1 MTGPS
6 GIILYDKKPG
16 VTSFSALGK
25 IKKTLGTKKVGHT
38 GTLDL
43 FAQGLLVVCV
53 GSLTRLAGLI
63 TAFDK
68 EYEAKII
75 FGEQTDTL
83 DPTGQVVKTAPLP
96 SLAALKKSLKKFT
109 GKLMQRPPEF
119 SAVKIGG
126 KRASDLTRSGK
137 EAVLPERPIEVYEAQ
152 LLDCEL
158 DAAFEGGDA
167 NEAAASNAFSLAS
180 DRGASND
187 CGLASERGASND
199 CSLAKDA
206 ASNDCGLANE
216 RALVKS
222 ARVRFLVSKGTYIR
236 SLARD
241 IGLDCASAGRLETL
255 KRTRV
260 GNFNLIDACD
270 EESLTAASLREMDA
284 ETARL
289 CGLNAAY
296 LRAGQEE
303 NFWNGRP
310 LRFSFFEEPLK
321 EGASAVFS
329 SGKAFMGAVKKEG
342 GRAFYEYVVPKSD
355 ESLEAAK

>member
-1 MTGPS
+1 MSSPS

-25 IKKTLGTKKVGHT
+25 IKKVLGTKKVGHT

-96 SLAALKKSLKKFT
+96 SLAALKESLKKFT
-109 GKLMQRPPEF
+109 GKIMQRPPEF
-119 SAVKIGG
+119 SAIKIGG

-137 EAVLPERPIEVYEAQ
+137 EAALPERPIEVYEAE
-152 LLDCEL
+152 LLDYEASCG
-158 DAAFEGGDA
+158 DGGV

-187 CGLASERGASND
+187 SGLVDGGAE
-199 CSLAKDA
+199 LL
-206 ASNDCGLANE
+206 GLKNV
-216 RALVKS
+216 LVKS

-260 GNFNLIDACD
+260 GNFNLSDAVNED
-270 EESLTAASLREMDA
+270 SIGASSLRQMDA

-296 LRAGQEE
+296 LRPGQEE

-321 EGASAVFS
+321 DGTSAVFS
-329 SGKAFMGAVKKEG
+329 SDKRFVGAVKKEG
-342 GRAFYEYVVPKSD
+342 GRASYEYVVPKGSA
-355 ESLEAAK
+355 SLEAAE

>member
-1 MTGPS
+1 MSSPS

-119 SAVKIGG
+119 SAIKIGG

-137 EAVLPERPIEVYEAQ
+137 EAALPERPIEVYEAQ

-158 DAAFEGGDA
+158 DAAFESGGA
-167 NEAAASNAFSLAS
+167 NEAAASNDS
-180 DRGASND
+180 
-187 CGLASERGASND
+187 C
-199 CSLAKDA
+199 
-206 ASNDCGLANE
+206 
-216 RALVKS
+216 LVKS

-260 GNFNLIDACD
+260 GNLNLSDACD

>member
-1 MTGPS
+1 MSSPS

-25 IKKTLGTKKVGHT
+25 IKKVLGTKKVGHT

-83 DPTGQVVKTAPLP
+83 DPSGQVVKTAPLP
-96 SLAALKKSLKKFT
+96 SLAALKESLKKFT
-109 GKLMQRPPEF
+109 GKIMQRPPEF
-119 SAVKIGG
+119 SAIKIGG

-137 EAVLPERPIEVYEAQ
+137 EAALPERPIEVYEAE
-152 LLDCEL
+152 LLDYEASCG
-158 DAAFEGGDA
+158 DGGV
-167 NEAAASNAFSLAS
+167 NEAAASNDCGLESN
-180 DRGASND
+180 RGASND
-187 CGLASERGASND
+187 CGLVGGAE
-199 CSLAKDA
+199 LL
-206 ASNDCGLANE
+206 GLKNV
-216 RALVKS
+216 LVKS

-260 GNFNLIDACD
+260 GNFNLSDAVNED
-270 EESLTAASLREMDA
+270 SIGASSLRQMDA

-296 LRAGQEE
+296 LRPGQEE

-321 EGASAVFS
+321 DGTSAVFS
-329 SGKAFMGAVKKEG
+329 SDKVFVGAVKKEG
-342 GRAFYEYVVPKSD
+342 GRASYEYVVPKGSA
-355 ESLEAAK
+355 SLEAAE

>member
-96 SLAALKKSLKKFT
+96 SLAVLKKSLKKFT

-126 KRASDLTRSGK
+126 KRASDLTRAGK
-137 EAVLPERPIEVYEAQ
+137 EAALPERPIEVYEAQ
-152 LLDCEL
+152 LLDAEL
-158 DAAFEGGDA
+158 
-167 NEAAASNAFSLAS
+167 EA
-180 DRGASND
+180 
-187 CGLASERGASND
+187 
-199 CSLAKDA
+199 A

-216 RALVKS
+216 CALVKS

-241 IGLDCASAGRLETL
+241 IGQDCASAGRLETL

-270 EESLTAASLREMDA
+270 EDTICASSLRQMDA
-284 ETARL
+284 ETALL

-321 EGASAVFS
+321 EGTSAVFS
-329 SGKAFMGAVKKEG
+329 SDKAFMGAVKKEG
-342 GRAFYEYVVPKSD
+342 GRASYEYVVPKN
-355 ESLEAAK
+355 EAAK

>member
-119 SAVKIGG
+119 SAIKIGG
-126 KRASDLTRSGK
+126 KRASDLTRAGK
-137 EAVLPERPIEVYEAQ
+137 EAALPERPIEVYEAQ
-152 LLDCEL
+152 LLDAEL
-158 DAAFEGGDA
+158 
-167 NEAAASNAFSLAS
+167 EAA
-180 DRGASND
+180 ASND
-187 CGLASERGASND
+187 CGLARD
-199 CSLAKDA
+199 CA
-206 ASNDCGLANE
+206 ASNDCGLANDSC
-216 RALVKS
+216 LVQS
-222 ARVRFLVSKGTYIR
+222 ACVRFLVSKGTYIR

-241 IGLDCASAGRLETL
+241 IGQDCASAGRLETL

-270 EESLTAASLREMDA
+270 EDTICASSLRQMDA

-321 EGASAVFS
+321 EGTSAVFS

-342 GRAFYEYVVPKSD
+342 GRASYEYVVPKN
-355 ESLEAAK
+355 EAAK

>member
-1 MTGPS
+1 MSSPS

-25 IKKTLGTKKVGHT
+25 IKKVLGTKKVGHT

-96 SLAALKKSLKKFT
+96 SLAALKESLKKFT
-109 GKLMQRPPEF
+109 GKIMQRPPEF
-119 SAVKIGG
+119 SAIKIGG

-137 EAVLPERPIEVYEAQ
+137 EAALPERPIEVYEAE
-152 LLDCEL
+152 LLDYEASCG
-158 DAAFEGGDA
+158 DGGV

-187 CGLASERGASND
+187 CGLASDRGASND
-199 CSLAKDA
+199 S
-206 ASNDCGLANE
+206 GLAGGGAELLGLKNV
-216 RALVKS
+216 LVKS

-260 GNFNLIDACD
+260 GNFNLSDAVNED
-270 EESLTAASLREMDA
+270 SIGASSLRQMDA

-296 LRAGQEE
+296 LRPGQEE

-321 EGASAVFS
+321 DGTSAVFS
-329 SGKAFMGAVKKEG
+329 SDKVFVGAVKKEG
-342 GRAFYEYVVPKSD
+342 GRASYEYVVPKSSA
-355 ESLEAAK
+355 SLEAAE

>member
-1 MTGPS
+1 MSSPS

-119 SAVKIGG
+119 SAIKIGG

-137 EAVLPERPIEVYEAQ
+137 EAALPERPIEVYEAQ
-152 LLDCEL
+152 LLNAEL

-167 NEAAASNAFSLAS
+167 NEAAASNDSCHES
-180 DRGASND
+180 DRG
-187 CGLASERGASND
+187 
-199 CSLAKDA
+199 

-241 IGLDCASAGRLETL
+241 IGLGCASVGRLETL

-260 GNFNLIDACD
+260 GNFNLSDACD
-270 EESLTAASLREMDA
+270 EDTICASSLREMDA

-355 ESLEAAK
+355 GSLEAAK

>member
-119 SAVKIGG
+119 SAIKIGG

-137 EAVLPERPIEVYEAQ
+137 EAALPERPIEVYEAQ
-152 LLDCEL
+152 LLD
-158 DAAFEGGDA
+158 AAFEGGDA
-167 NEAAASNAFSLAS
+167 NEA
-180 DRGASND
+180 
-187 CGLASERGASND
+187 
-199 CSLAKDA
+199 A

-270 EESLTAASLREMDA
+270 EDTICASSLREMDA

-355 ESLEAAK
+355 EFLEAAK

>member
-25 IKKTLGTKKVGHT
+25 IKKVLGTKKVGHT

-96 SLAALKKSLKKFT
+96 SLAALKESLKKFT
-109 GKLMQRPPEF
+109 GKIMQRPPEF
-119 SAVKIGG
+119 SAIKIGG

-137 EAVLPERPIEVYEAQ
+137 EAALPERPIEVYEAQ
-152 LLDCEL
+152 LLDYEL
-158 DAAFEGGDA
+158 DAAFEGGGS
-167 NEAAASNAFSLAS
+167 NEAAASY
-180 DRGASND
+180 D
-187 CGLASERGASND
+187 CGF
-199 CSLAKDA
+199 AKDAA
-206 ASNDCGLANE
+206 ASNDCGLV
-216 RALVKS
+216 RS

-260 GNFNLIDACD
+260 GNFNLLDAASEDTIC
-270 EESLTAASLREMDA
+270 AASLREMDA

-329 SGKAFMGAVKKEG
+329 SGKKFMGAVKKEG
-342 GRAFYEYVVPKSD
+342 GRASYEYVVPKS
-355 ESLEAAK
+355 EAAK

>member
-96 SLAALKKSLKKFT
+96 SLAALKNSLKKFT

-119 SAVKIGG
+119 SAIKIAG

-137 EAVLPERPIEVYEAQ
+137 EAALPERPIEVYEAQ

-158 DAAFEGGDA
+158 DAAFEGGGA
-167 NEAAASNAFSLAS
+167 NEAAASYNCGLAS

-187 CGLASERGASND
+187 SC
-199 CSLAKDA
+199 
-206 ASNDCGLANE
+206 
-216 RALVKS
+216 LVQS

-260 GNFNLIDACD
+260 GSFNLSDACD
-270 EESLTAASLREMDA
+270 EESLTAASLR
-284 ETARL
+284 
-289 CGLNAAY
+289 
-296 LRAGQEE
+296 
-303 NFWNGRP
+303 
-310 LRFSFFEEPLK
+310 
-321 EGASAVFS
+321 
-329 SGKAFMGAVKKEG
+329 
-342 GRAFYEYVVPKSD
+342 
-355 ESLEAAK
+355 

>member
-1 MTGPS
+1 MSSPS

-25 IKKTLGTKKVGHT
+25 IKKVLGTKKVGHT

-96 SLAALKKSLKKFT
+96 SLAALKESLKKFT
-109 GKLMQRPPEF
+109 GKIMQRPPEF
-119 SAVKIGG
+119 SAIKIGG

-137 EAVLPERPIEVYEAQ
+137 EAALPERPIEVYEAE
-152 LLDCEL
+152 LLDYEASCG
-158 DAAFEGGDA
+158 DGGV

-180 DRGASND
+180 ARGASND
-187 CGLASERGASND
+187 SGLVGGAE
-199 CSLAKDA
+199 LL
-206 ASNDCGLANE
+206 GLKNVF
-216 RALVKS
+216 VKS
-222 ARVRFLVSKGTYIR
+222 ACVRFLVSKGTYIR

-260 GNFNLIDACD
+260 GNFNLSDAVNED
-270 EESLTAASLREMDA
+270 SIGASSLRQMDA

-296 LRAGQEE
+296 LRPGQEE

-321 EGASAVFS
+321 DGTSAVFS
-329 SGKAFMGAVKKEG
+329 SDKVFVGAVKKEG
-342 GRAFYEYVVPKSD
+342 GRASYEYVVPKGSA
-355 ESLEAAK
+355 SLEAAE

>member
-1 MTGPS
+1 MSSPS

-25 IKKTLGTKKVGHT
+25 IKKVLGTKKVGHT

-96 SLAALKKSLKKFT
+96 SLAALKESLKKFT
-109 GKLMQRPPEF
+109 GKIMQRPPEF
-119 SAVKIGG
+119 SAIKIGG

-137 EAVLPERPIEVYEAQ
+137 EAALPERPIEVYEAE
-152 LLDCEL
+152 LLDYEASCG
-158 DAAFEGGDA
+158 DGGV
-167 NEAAASNAFSLAS
+167 NEV
-180 DRGASND
+180 
-187 CGLASERGASND
+187 
-199 CSLAKDA
+199 
-206 ASNDCGLANE
+206 
-216 RALVKS
+216 LVKS
-222 ARVRFLVSKGTYIR
+222 AHVRFLVSKGTYIR

-260 GNFNLIDACD
+260 GNFNLSDAVNED
-270 EESLTAASLREMDA
+270 SIGASSLRQMDA

-289 CGLNAAY
+289 CGLNAAF
-296 LRAGQEE
+296 LRPGQEE

-321 EGASAVFS
+321 DGTSAVFS
-329 SGKAFMGAVKKEG
+329 SDKVFVGAVKKEG
-342 GRAFYEYVVPKSD
+342 GRASYEYVVPKSSA
-355 ESLEAAK
+355 SLEAAK

>member
-1 MTGPS
+1 MSSPS

-119 SAVKIGG
+119 SAIKIGG

-137 EAVLPERPIEVYEAQ
+137 EAALPERPIEVYEAR
-152 LLDCEL
+152 LLDAEL

-167 NEAAASNAFSLAS
+167 NEAAASYNCGLAS

-187 CGLASERGASND
+187 CGLA
-199 CSLAKDA
+199 KDA
-206 ASNDCGLANE
+206 ASNDSC
-216 RALVKS
+216 LVKS

-260 GNFNLIDACD
+260 GSFNLIDACD
-270 EESLTAASLREMDA
+270 EESLTAASLRGMDE

-342 GRAFYEYVVPKSD
+342 GRAFYEYVVPKS
-355 ESLEAAK
+355 ESSLEAAK

>member
-96 SLAALKKSLKKFT
+96 SLAALKESLKKFT

-119 SAVKIGG
+119 SAIKIGG

-137 EAVLPERPIEVYEAQ
+137 EAALPERPIEVYEAQ
-152 LLDCEL
+152 LLDAEL
-158 DAAFEGGDA
+158 
-167 NEAAASNAFSLAS
+167 EA
-180 DRGASND
+180 
-187 CGLASERGASND
+187 
-199 CSLAKDA
+199 A
-206 ASNDCGLANE
+206 ASNDCGLANDFC
-216 RALVKS
+216 LVQS

-241 IGLDCASAGRLETL
+241 IGQDCASAGRLETL

-270 EESLTAASLREMDA
+270 EDTICASSLRQMDE

-296 LRAGQEE
+296 LRPGQEE

>member
-96 SLAALKKSLKKFT
+96 TLAALKESLKKFT

-119 SAVKIGG
+119 SAIKIGG

-137 EAVLPERPIEVYEAQ
+137 EAALPERPIEVYEAE

-158 DAAFEGGDA
+158 DAALECGGA
-167 NEAAASNAFSLAS
+167 NEAAASNDLGLES

-187 CGLASERGASND
+187 CGLAKDAATND
-199 CSLAKDA
+199 LSLAKDA
-206 ASNDCGLANE
+206 ASNDSC
-216 RALVKS
+216 LVKS

-270 EESLTAASLREMDA
+270 EESLTAASLRGMDE

>member
-96 SLAALKKSLKKFT
+96 TLAALKESLKKFT

-119 SAVKIGG
+119 SAIKIGG

-137 EAVLPERPIEVYEAQ
+137 EAALPERPIEVYEAE
-152 LLDCEL
+152 LLDYEL
-158 DAAFEGGDA
+158 GAAFEGGEA
-167 NEAAASNAFSLAS
+167 NEAAASYDCGLAS

-187 CGLASERGASND
+187 SC
-199 CSLAKDA
+199 
-206 ASNDCGLANE
+206 
-216 RALVKS
+216 LVKS

-260 GNFNLIDACD
+260 GNFNLSDAASED
-270 EESLTAASLREMDA
+270 DLTAASLRGMDE

-321 EGASAVFS
+321 EKKRAAAPFTSMSFPKAS
-329 SGKAFMGAVKKEG
+329 
-342 GRAFYEYVVPKSD
+342 RLWRRRN
-355 ESLEAAK
+355 ESLFLERRC

>member
-1 MTGPS
+1 MSSPS

-25 IKKTLGTKKVGHT
+25 IKKVLGTKKVGHT

-83 DPTGQVVKTAPLP
+83 DPTGQVVKIAPLP
-96 SLAALKKSLKKFT
+96 TLAALKESLKKFT
-109 GKLMQRPPEF
+109 GKIMQRPPEF
-119 SAVKIGG
+119 SAIKIGG

-137 EAVLPERPIEVYEAQ
+137 EAVLPERSIEVYEAE
-152 LLDCEL
+152 LLDYEASCG
-158 DAAFEGGDA
+158 DGGV
-167 NEAAASNAFSLAS
+167 NEV
-180 DRGASND
+180 
-187 CGLASERGASND
+187 
-199 CSLAKDA
+199 
-206 ASNDCGLANE
+206 
-216 RALVKS
+216 LVKS

-260 GNFNLIDACD
+260 GNFNLSDAVND
-270 EESLTAASLREMDA
+270 DSIGASSLRQMDA

-289 CGLNAAY
+289 CGLNAAF
-296 LRAGQEE
+296 LRPGQEE

-321 EGASAVFS
+321 DGTSAVFS
-329 SGKAFMGAVKKEG
+329 SDKVFVGAVKKEG
-342 GRAFYEYVVPKSD
+342 GRASYEYVVPKSSA
-355 ESLEAAK
+355 SLEAAK

>member
-1 MTGPS
+1 MSNPS

-119 SAVKIGG
+119 SAIKIGG

-137 EAVLPERPIEVYEAQ
+137 EAALPERPIEVYEAQ

-158 DAAFEGGDA
+158 GAAFEGEGA
-167 NEAAASNAFSLAS
+167 NEAAASYDCGLAS

-187 CGLASERGASND
+187 SC
-199 CSLAKDA
+199 
-206 ASNDCGLANE
+206 
-216 RALVKS
+216 LVKS

-270 EESLTAASLREMDA
+270 EESLTAASLRGMDE

-310 LRFSFFEEPLK
+310 LRFSFFECIYL
-321 EGASAVFS
+321 V
-329 SGKAFMGAVKKEG
+329 
-342 GRAFYEYVVPKSD
+342 
-355 ESLEAAK
+355 L

>member
-1 MTGPS
+1 MSNPS

-75 FGEQTDTL
+75 FGERTDTL

-96 SLAALKKSLKKFT
+96 TLGALKDTLKKIT
-109 GKLMQRPPEF
+109 GKIMQRPPEY
-119 SAVKIGG
+119 SAIKIGG
-126 KRASDLTRSGK
+126 TRASDLTRAGK
-137 EAVLPERPIEVYEAQ
+137 AAELPERPITVYEAE
-152 LLDCEL
+152 LLDAEL
-158 DAAFEGGDA
+158 EGD
-167 NEAAASNAFSLAS
+167 
-180 DRGASND
+180 
-187 CGLASERGASND
+187 
-199 CSLAKDA
+199 
-206 ASNDCGLANE
+206 
-216 RALVKS
+216 LVKS

-241 IGLDCASAGRLETL
+241 IGEACASAARLETL

-260 GNFNLIDACD
+260 GNFSLADAAD
-270 EESLTAASLREMDA
+270 EGAISASSLRPMDK

-289 CGLNAAY
+289 CGLFSAV
-296 LRAGQEE
+296 LRRGQEE
-303 NFWNGRP
+303 NFYNGRP
-310 LRFSFFEEPLK
+310 LKDAQFLEPLLD
-321 EGASAVFS
+321 GTSAVF
-329 SGKAFMGAVKKEG
+329 GEAGNFMGAVKKEK
-342 GRAFYEYVVPKSD
+342 GRARYEYVVPKGAGDSMTSGPASLACD
-355 ESLEAAK
+355 ASRGSESPEAGE

>member
-1 MTGPS
+1 MSSPS

-96 SLAALKKSLKKFT
+96 NLAALKKSLKKFT

-119 SAVKIGG
+119 SAIKIGG

-137 EAVLPERPIEVYEAQ
+137 EAALPERPIEVYEAQ

-167 NEAAASNAFSLAS
+167 NEAAASN
-180 DRGASND
+180 D
-187 CGLASERGASND
+187 CGLASDRDASND
-199 CSLAKDA
+199 CS
-206 ASNDCGLANE
+206 LANE

-222 ARVRFLVSKGTYIR
+222 ARIRFLVSKGTYIR

-255 KRTRV
+255 KRTCV
-260 GNFNLIDACD
+260 GNFNLSDACD
-270 EESLTAASLREMDA
+270 EESLTAASLRKMDA

>member
-1 MTGPS
+1 MSSPS

-119 SAVKIGG
+119 SAIKIGG
-126 KRASDLTRSGK
+126 KRASDLMRSGN
-137 EAVLPERPIEVYEAQ
+137 EAALPERPIEVYEAQ

-167 NEAAASNAFSLAS
+167 NEAAASN
-180 DRGASND
+180 
-187 CGLASERGASND
+187 D
-199 CSLAKDA
+199 CSL
-206 ASNDCGLANE
+206 SNE

-260 GNFNLIDACD
+260 GSFNLSDACD

-342 GRAFYEYVVPKSD
+342 GRAFYEYVVPKS
-355 ESLEAAK
+355 ESSLEAAK

>member
-1 MTGPS
+1 MSSPS

-25 IKKTLGTKKVGHT
+25 IKKVLGTKKVGHT

-96 SLAALKKSLKKFT
+96 TLAALKESLKKFT
-109 GKLMQRPPEF
+109 GKIMQRPPEF
-119 SAVKIGG
+119 SAIKIGG

-137 EAVLPERPIEVYEAQ
+137 EAALPERPIEVYEAE
-152 LLDCEL
+152 LLDYEASCG
-158 DAAFEGGDA
+158 EGGV
-167 NEAAASNAFSLAS
+167 NEAAASNDCGLAS

-187 CGLASERGASND
+187 SGLAGGAE
-199 CSLAKDA
+199 LL
-206 ASNDCGLANE
+206 GLKNV
-216 RALVKS
+216 LVKS

-260 GNFNLIDACD
+260 GNFNLSDAVNED
-270 EESLTAASLREMDA
+270 SIGASSLRQMDA

-296 LRAGQEE
+296 LRPGQEE

-321 EGASAVFS
+321 DGTSAVFS
-329 SGKAFMGAVKKEG
+329 SDKVFVGAVKKEG
-342 GRAFYEYVVPKSD
+342 GRASYEYVVPKGSA
-355 ESLEAAK
+355 SLEAAE

>member
-1 MTGPS
+1 MSSPS

-25 IKKTLGTKKVGHT
+25 IKKVLGTKKVGHT

-96 SLAALKKSLKKFT
+96 SLAALKESLKKFT
-109 GKLMQRPPEF
+109 GKIMQRPPEF
-119 SAVKIGG
+119 SAIKIGG

-137 EAVLPERPIEVYEAQ
+137 EAALPERPIEVYEAE
-152 LLDCEL
+152 LLDYEASCG
-158 DAAFEGGDA
+158 DGGV
-167 NEAAASNAFSLAS
+167 NEAAASNAFSLANDRGASNAFSLAS

-187 CGLASERGASND
+187 SGLVDGGAE
-199 CSLAKDA
+199 LL
-206 ASNDCGLANE
+206 GLKNV
-216 RALVKS
+216 LVKS

-260 GNFNLIDACD
+260 GNFNLSDAVNED
-270 EESLTAASLREMDA
+270 SIGASSLRQMDA

-296 LRAGQEE
+296 LRPGQEE

-321 EGASAVFS
+321 DGTSAVFS
-329 SGKAFMGAVKKEG
+329 SDKRFVGAVKKEG
-342 GRAFYEYVVPKSD
+342 GRASYEYVVPKGSA
-355 ESLEAAK
+355 SLEAAE

>member
-96 SLAALKKSLKKFT
+96 SLAALKESLKKFT

-119 SAVKIGG
+119 SAIKIGG

-137 EAVLPERPIEVYEAQ
+137 EAALPERPIEVYEAQ
-152 LLDCEL
+152 LLDAEL
-158 DAAFEGGDA
+158 
-167 NEAAASNAFSLAS
+167 EA
-180 DRGASND
+180 
-187 CGLASERGASND
+187 
-199 CSLAKDA
+199 A
-206 ASNDCGLANE
+206 ASNDCGLANDSC
-216 RALVKS
+216 LVQS

-270 EESLTAASLREMDA
+270 EDTICASSLRQMDE

-296 LRAGQEE
+296 LRPGQEE

-321 EGASAVFS
+321 EGTSAVFS
-329 SGKAFMGAVKKEG
+329 SDKVFMGAVKKEG
-342 GRAFYEYVVPKSD
+342 GRASYEYVVPKS
-355 ESLEAAK
+355 EAAK